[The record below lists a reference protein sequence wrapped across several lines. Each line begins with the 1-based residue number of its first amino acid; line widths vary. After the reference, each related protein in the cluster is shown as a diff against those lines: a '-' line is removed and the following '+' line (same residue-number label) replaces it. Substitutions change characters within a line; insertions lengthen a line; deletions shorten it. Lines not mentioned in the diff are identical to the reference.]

1 MGQFSVDDAQISSL
15 GGGRLYRVG
24 ASSVP
29 FGLSGLDYYS
39 YPRSLLT
46 APRGLRRKTI
56 LTDNVSGLRPIGFGG
71 RKSAIIADPSTAQ
84 FSVGDAQIRSFGGRR
99 LYRQGLS
106 QVPFGLSGLDYYSY
120 PKTLLTR
127 GSLFGSGLGQ
137 SRILSGGG
145 FSAGDAQIN
154 TVVAEPFGQE
164 KVIVESAP
172 AVAAPIIQTQEPVT
186 TIVEDGGFGTRRLTT
201 VQSAGGLRGGNIILR
216 GGPALGLRRVKS
228 RPIVQAPAPVQEVFV
243 DATSGLGA
251 PIGGFGQRQVVAKT
265 VAPAPA
271 PVFVARAPAPVFTTP
286 VVQAPIAAPIVRRR
300 LGEAFLTQAARPLV
314 AARRVA
320 TLARPVAISQ
330 PAVSVVNQIPPF
342 PGNVQFTLG
351 GTQIIGGPAIAPAPF
366 VTAPRPVVA
375 VQRPVVTAV
384 QRPTV
389 VLQRPAVAV
398 QRPAV
403 VLQRPAVVQRPVVT
417 VQQPVVSQVKT
428 AGFGARRV
436 LERRIPQ
443 MVYVDGGSRFPGID
457 IIGGYRIGDP
467 RYNYAR
473 LPISTRRFANLGLS
487 QGSIEAGPILT
498 APAPVPA
505 LLATKGGFGT
515 PVTKSIAQAAP
526 LGIAG
531 IGASA
536 PAQVVTQEEVIGPS
550 GQTEAVVTT
559 VRETAGPSKIGGPVV
574 GGFGGIGALGATG
587 GTKTITQEE
596 VIGPAGDSQIVTTVT
611 KSAPSKIGGAVIGAP
626 LGLTGVG
633 AAPVTKTVT
642 QEEVI
647 GPAGDSQIVTT
658 VTKSAPSKIGG
669 PVIGGLAAVGQTAP
683 TKVVT
688 QEEVIGPSGET
699 EAVVTTV
706 RESVGPSKIGGPVVG
721 GLSGIGA
728 LGATGGTKTI
738 TQEEVIGPAGDS
750 QVVTTVTETAGAPS
764 KIGGA
769 VISNPLGLTAVGQA
783 PTKVITQEEVVGPA
797 GDSQIITT
805 VQEQSPVVQQE
816 EVVGLGGFGGV
827 SSLTA
832 SPLSQEIAQGPI
844 ETALSQETLGDSA
857 IISSGSSLLSPLS
870 QTAVDSFGSGQT
882 QLAVDDVLGPSSG
895 SVTTIT
901 EQESV
906 LPDGS
911 VGTTITKVTEVN
923 QQPISQQAIADPIVQ
938 QSVDA
943 GGFGGGYG
951 GYLPRVSFLSQYP
964 YDVPSRA
971 ILRQALTRPVVQEQ
985 QQLEQILVR

>member
-1 MGQFSVDDAQISSL
+1 MGQFSVDDAQISSF
-15 GGGRLYRVG
+15 GGRRLYRVG

-39 YPRSLLT
+39 YPRSLIT

-71 RKSAIIADPSTAQ
+71 RKSAIIADPTTAQ

-99 LYRQGLS
+99 LYRTGLS

-120 PKTLLTR
+120 PKSLLTR

-137 SRILSGGG
+137 TKILSGGG
-145 FSAGDAQIN
+145 FTAGDAQIN
-154 TVVAEPFGQE
+154 SLVAEPIGQE

-172 AVAAPIIQTQEPVT
+172 VIQAQEPVT
-186 TIVEDGGFGTRRLTT
+186 TIVEDGGFGTRRVTT
-201 VQSAGGLRGGNIILR
+201 VQSGGGLRGGNIILR

-251 PIGGFGQRQVVAKT
+251 PIGGFGQRQVVTKT

-271 PVFVARAPAPVFTTP
+271 PVVVSRPAPVFTTP
-286 VVQAPIAAPIVRRR
+286 VVQAPIAAPVVRRR

-320 TLARPVAISQ
+320 TLERPVAISQ

-375 VQRPVVTAV
+375 VQRPVV
-384 QRPTV
+384 Q
-389 VLQRPAVAV
+389 AV

-403 VLQRPAVVQRPVVT
+403 VLQRPAVAVQRPQVVLQRPVAVQRPVVA

-436 LERRIPQ
+436 LARRIPQ
-443 MVYVDGGSRFPGID
+443 MYYVDGGSRFPGID

-505 LLATKGGFGT
+505 LLATKGGFGG
-515 PVTKSIAQAAP
+515 TKTISQAAP
-526 LGIAG
+526 LGISG
-531 IGASA
+531 IGAGA
-536 PAQVVTQEEVIGPS
+536 PSKVVTQEEVIGPS

-559 VRETAGPSKIGGPVV
+559 VTETAGPSKIGGPVV
-574 GGFGGIGALGATG
+574 GGIGGIGALGSTG

-596 VIGPAGDSQIVTTVT
+596 VIGPAGDSQILTTVT
-611 KSAPSKIGGAVIGAP
+611 KSGPSKIGGAVIGAP
-626 LGLTGVG
+626 SGFTGIG
-633 AAPVTKTVT
+633 GAPVTKTVT

-669 PVIGGLAAVGQTAP
+669 PAIGGLAAVGQAAP
-683 TKVVT
+683 TKTVT

-706 RESVGPSKIGGPVVG
+706 TETAGPSKIGGPVVG
-721 GLSGIGA
+721 GLGGIGA

-769 VISNPLGLTAVGQA
+769 VLSNPLGLTAVGQA
-783 PTKVITQEEVVGPA
+783 PTKVITQEEVVGPS

-816 EVVGLGGFGGV
+816 EVVGLGGV

-870 QTAVDSFGSGQT
+870 QTSVDSFGSGQT

-911 VGTTITKVTEVN
+911 VGTTITKVTEVA

-943 GGFGGGYG
+943 GGIGGGYGGYG

>member
-1 MGQFSVDDAQISSL
+1 M
-15 GGGRLYRVG
+15 
-24 ASSVP
+24 P

-46 APRGLRRKTI
+46 APRGFGRKT
-56 LTDNVSGLRPIGFGG
+56 LLADNVSGLRPIGFGG
-71 RKSAIIADPSTAQ
+71 RKTAIIADPTTSQ

-99 LYRQGLS
+99 LYRTGLS
-106 QVPFGLSGLDYYSY
+106 PVPFGLSGLDYYSY

-127 GSLFGSGLGQ
+127 GNLFGSGLGQ
-137 SRILSGGG
+137 TKILTGGG
-145 FSAGDAQIN
+145 FTAGDAQIN
-154 TVVAEPFGQE
+154 SLVADPIGQE
-164 KVIVESAP
+164 KVIVESGPAIAAP
-172 AVAAPIIQTQEPVT
+172 AIQEVVPQQVT
-186 TIVEDGGFGTRRLTT
+186 TVVEDGGFGARRVTT
-201 VQSAGGLRGGNIILR
+201 VQSGGGLRGGNIILR

-228 RPIVQAPAPVQEVFV
+228 RPIVQAAAPVQEVLV

-265 VAPAPA
+265 VAPAPVVVA
-271 PVFVARAPAPVFTTP
+271 PAPAPFVARAPARVVVAPAPAPIVTAP

-351 GTQIIGGPAIAPAPF
+351 GTQIIGGPAIAPAAP
-366 VTAPRPVVA
+366 VLAAPVVAAPRPVVVQRPVVAA
-375 VQRPVVTAV
+375 VQRPVVA
-384 QRPTV
+384 
-389 VLQRPAVAV
+389 AV

-403 VLQRPAVVQRPVVT
+403 VLQRPAVAVQRPVVA
-417 VQQPVVSQVKT
+417 VQQPVISQVKT

-436 LERRIPQ
+436 LARRIPQ

-473 LPISTRRFANLGLS
+473 LPISTSRFANLGLS
-487 QGSIEAGPILT
+487 QGSIDAGPILT

-505 LLATKGGFGT
+505 LLSAS
-515 PVTKSIAQAAP
+515 PVTKSIAAPITKTIAQAAP

-531 IGASA
+531 IGATS
-536 PAQVVTQEEVIGPS
+536 PAKVVTQEEVIGPS

-559 VRETAGPSKIGGPVV
+559 VREA
-574 GGFGGIGALGATG
+574 
-587 GTKTITQEE
+587 
-596 VIGPAGDSQIVTTVT
+596 
-611 KSAPSKIGGAVIGAP
+611 
-626 LGLTGVG
+626 
-633 AAPVTKTVT
+633 
-642 QEEVI
+642 
-647 GPAGDSQIVTT
+647 
-658 VTKSAPSKIGG
+658 
-669 PVIGGLAAVGQTAP
+669 
-683 TKVVT
+683 
-688 QEEVIGPSGET
+688 
-699 EAVVTTV
+699 
-706 RESVGPSKIGGPVVG
+706 GPSKIGGPVVG

-750 QVVTTVTETAGAPS
+750 QIVTTVTKSGPSKIGGAAIGAPLGLTAVGQAPVTKTVTQEEVIGPAGDSQIVTTVTKSAPSKIGGPVVAAPLGLSAVGQAPAKVVTQEEVIGPSGETEAVVTTVTETGPSKIGGAALGGLPGIAALGATGGSKTITQEEVIGPAGDSQIVTTVTETAGAPS

-769 VISNPLGLTAVGQA
+769 VLSNPLGLSAVGQA

-797 GDSQIITT
+797 GDSQVITT
-805 VQEQSPVVQQE
+805 VSETSPVVQQE
-816 EVVGLGGFGGV
+816 EVVGLGGV

-832 SPLSQEIAQGPI
+832 SPLSQEITQDPI
-844 ETALSQETLGDSA
+844 ETAIAQETLGDSG
-857 IISSGSSLLSPLS
+857 IISSGASLLSPLS
-870 QTAVDSFGSGQT
+870 QTAVDPIGSGQT
-882 QLAVDDVLGPSSG
+882 QLAVDDVFGPSSG

-901 EQESV
+901 EQASV

-911 VGTTITKVTEVN
+911 VGTTVTKVTEVA
-923 QQPISQQAIADPIVQ
+923 QQPIADPVVQ
-938 QSVDA
+938 QSIDA
-943 GGFGGGYG
+943 GGIGGGGFGGYV
-951 GYLPRVSFLSQYP
+951 PRVSFLSQFP
-964 YDVPSRA
+964 YDIPSRA
-971 ILRQALTRPVVQEQ
+971 LLRQAVTRPVVQEQ
-985 QQLEQILVR
+985 QQLEQILV